1 MQEGFS
7 QIGISCAVGGGVPD
21 APNVPLSD
29 TCGPS
34 RTPAPTGVSSRQIQ
48 IWQPDL
54 LIAQESPRRMA
65 GAFLYLR
72 GIRRPDYSASLLIM
86 SSVTGDSGHLV
97 MLKSR

>member
-1 MQEGFS
+1 MLRRAARPLAAAMPASVTAAAWGQAALRKS
-7 QIGISCAVGGGVPD
+7 PTN
-21 APNVPLSD
+21 PNM
-29 TCGPS
+29 
-34 RTPAPTGVSSRQIQ
+34 
-48 IWQPDL
+48 DL

-72 GIRRPDYSASLLIM
+72 GIRGADYSASLLIM

>member
-1 MQEGFS
+1 MQKGFS
-7 QIGISCAVGGGVPD
+7 QIGIWRDDSVGAGVLD
-21 APNVPLSD
+21 
-29 TCGPS
+29 GPQISKNGTFGAS
-34 RTPAPTGVSSRQIQ
+34 RTPPPTARQIQ

-72 GIRRPDYSASLLIM
+72 GFRRPDYSASLLIM
-86 SSVTGDSGHLV
+86 SSVTGDSGHSV

>member
-1 MQEGFS
+1 M
-7 QIGISCAVGGGVPD
+7 
-21 APNVPLSD
+21 
-29 TCGPS
+29 
-34 RTPAPTGVSSRQIQ
+34 
-48 IWQPDL
+48 DL

-86 SSVTGDSGHLV
+86 SSVTGDSGHSV